1 MKKTVLFSAAM
12 LSATAWCA
20 APAVIPS
27 IREWTDTPNA
37 QAYTLSEDARVVIPA
52 DACAELE
59 QFAQVFAADIGR
71 ECVREVTSWWR
82 ALFCMNETFEAGDI
96 LLKVVPDAEANV
108 ESYTLTASADGITIT
123 APTPLGAFW
132 GTRTVLQVLDRGEA
146 FPAGVAKDEP
156 EYPVR
161 GFLFDCGRK
170 PFTLTTL
177 RQLVKIC
184 SYYKMND
191 LQLHLNDNYIWLHN
205 YPGVQTA
212 EDVLAFEP
220 SPGAFRLESLV
231 KGLTSTDLYYS
242 KDEFKALVAEAKA
255 LGVTIV
261 PELDVPGHALA
272 LVRVRPDLMYKG
284 SVGNKHDL
292 ERAAMLDLSNPETL
306 PFVKSIFDEYI
317 DASVFPNAVVHI
329 GTDEYYGDAESFRKF
344 NDEMIQYIQSK
355 GKTPRFWGSLTVKR
369 GQTPVLPRG
378 NAQMNIW
385 SLGWQDPREAVAQG
399 YDIINI
405 LDSWTYVVPSGTG
418 SVGAYGDD
426 IDARRLYEHWTPANF
441 FDKSVDPNDPHLIGG
456 AWAMWN
462 DNAFLTDPGLCG
474 RDLLANIQKNCAVVA
489 QKTWSMTAERPYPEF
504 EQIFKAQS
512 AKLEALAPSAWSI
525 SYNVTL
531 PEGDEPV
538 LLASGDETDLYAVSP
553 VNGKVGFR
561 REGAQY
567 TFDVTLPKGKP
578 VALTFHT
585 ADRKTWIEVDGK
597 VMDAQP
603 VREHHTEALKYCT
616 LPFPTNPGEFSKL
629 NCDDAILSTLFSNR

>member
-1 MKKTVLFSAAM
+1 M

-20 APAVIPS
+20 APSVIPS
-27 IREWTDTPNA
+27 IRDWTDTPDQ
-37 QAYTLSEDARVVIPA
+37 QAYVLSEGARVVIPEN
-52 DACAELE
+52 ACAELE
-59 QFAQVFAADIGR
+59 QFAKTFAAELNR
-71 ECVREVTSWWR
+71 PCVRGVAAS
-82 ALFCMNETFEAGDI
+82 AGDI
-96 LLKVVPDAEANV
+96 SLTVSPAAEANP
-108 ESYTLTASADGITIT
+108 EGYTLTANAAGITIT

-132 GTRTVLQVLDRGEA
+132 GTRTVLQSFDNHA
-146 FPAGVAKDEP
+146 MTFPAGVAKDEP
-156 EYPVR
+156 RYAVR

-212 EDVLAFEP
+212 QDVLAFEP
-220 SPGAFRLESLV
+220 SAGAFRLESQV
-231 KGLTSTDLYYS
+231 KGLTSTDLSYT
-242 KDEFKALVAEAKA
+242 KEEFKALVAEAKA
-255 LGVTIV
+255 LGVNII

-306 PFVKSIFDEYI
+306 PFVKTIFDEYI
-317 DASVFPNAVVHI
+317 DESVFPNVVVHI

-355 GKTPRFWGSLTVKR
+355 GKTPRFWGSLSIKK
-369 GQTPVLPRG
+369 GKTPVLPRG

-405 LDSWTYVVPSGTG
+405 LDSWTYVVPNGTG
-418 SVGAYGDD
+418 NIGAYGDD

-441 FDKSVDPNDPHLIGG
+441 FNKSVDPNDPHLIGG

-489 QKTWSMTAERPYPEF
+489 QKTWSVTAEQPYPEF
-504 EQIFKAQS
+504 EKIFKAQS
-512 AKLEALAPSAWSI
+512 AKLEAVAPAAWSLT
-525 SYNVTL
+525 YEVTI
-531 PEGDEPV
+531 PEDNAAPV
-538 LLASGDETDLYAVSP
+538 VLATGDETDLYAVSP

-578 VALTFHT
+578 VKLAF
-585 ADRKTWIEVDGK
+585 ASANRETWIEIDGQK
-597 VMDAQP
+597 V
-603 VREHHTEALKYCT
+603 EAKPIRQYHNESLKYCT
-616 LPFPTNPGEFSKL
+616 LPKPTNIGAAVK
-629 NCDDAILSTLFSNR
+629 